1 MLKAVIALAVALL
14 LAVSAAFWQF
24 DRAQEYKGK
33 AATANTALV
42 AAQARLSNL
51 QRDLR
56 TVRSNYATSNQRL
69 DAILRGSQ
77 PTATPLPV
85 YNELC
90 KRGNCAKLDPL
101 QAPAD

>member
-1 MLKAVIALAVALL
+1 MLKAMIAMAVALL
-14 LAVSAAFWQF
+14 LAVSAAFWQY
-24 DRAQEYKGK
+24 DRAQGYKDK
-33 AATANTALV
+33 AETATIAL
-42 AAQARLSNL
+42 AASQARLSNL

-77 PTATPLPV
+77 PTATPVPV

-90 KRGNCAKLDPL
+90 KRGNCVKLDPL